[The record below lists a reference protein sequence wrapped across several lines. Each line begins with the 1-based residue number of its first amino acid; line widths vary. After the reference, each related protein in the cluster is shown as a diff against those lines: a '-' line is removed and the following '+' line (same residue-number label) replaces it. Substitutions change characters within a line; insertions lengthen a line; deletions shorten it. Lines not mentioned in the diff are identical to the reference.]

1 MKKPKKLM
9 NLGVGLDLQMAQLQ
23 SSFLLS
29 YHDTKSPDH
38 GAFTKGAV
46 ILPLDRPD
54 LWPKALSL

>member
-1 MKKPKKLM
+1 M
-9 NLGVGLDLQMAQLQ
+9 NLGVGLDPQMAQLQ

-54 LWPKALSL
+54 LWANALSLWG